1 MKRMTP
7 PKNLGKA
14 LEQGYQP
21 MFMTGPEIKEH
32 FKMWPGDR
40 EGQSESDAW
49 NRKLRESKETG
60 ENSARYGVGNP
71 RLKGMS
77 RVTREGQALGVTPRS
92 TLKKVMEKQG
102 GTHGI
107 ISLESR
113 MVWSGPHQG
122 QHSPFPSHILG
133 GHHRVALSAEQF
145 KDALHPIQY
154 HSGMMDAQYDPNY
167 K

>member
-1 MKRMTP
+1 MKRKNA
-7 PKNLGKA
+7 PKDLGKA

-32 FKMWPGDR
+32 FRMWPGDQ

-49 NRKLRESKETG
+49 NRKLREAKTTG

-71 RLKGMS
+71 RLKGNN
-77 RVTREGQALGVTPRS
+77 RITKYGQSLGVTSRS

-107 ISLESR
+107 IPLQTRPETNLK
-113 MVWSGPHQG
+113 G
-122 QHSPFPSHILG
+122 FPIQSYMLG

-145 KDALHPIQY
+145 KGALHPIQY